1 MNVGLA
7 RRLIRAAAC
16 QLKLGNAAAS
26 RCLFGIGR
34 ELLAADKTDTAKILE
49 DGLDKEKTV
58 VLDDDHEDHDDDLS
72 DDDVSDDDDDVEG
85 SFRGMPVGALP
96 VKERR
101 KGPRKQDI
109 GIAKPDWWN
118 PNSYSEA

>member
-1 MNVGLA
+1 MNIVLA
-7 RRLIRAAAC
+7 RRLIRAAAF
-16 QLKLGNAAAS
+16 QLKAGNAPAS
-26 RCLFGIGR
+26 ARLFSLGK
-34 ELLAADKTDTAKILE
+34 ELLAADKTDTAKLLE
-49 DGLDKEKTV
+49 DGLDKEKSQ
-58 VLDDDHEDHDDDLS
+58 DDADDGDDED
-72 DDDVSDDDDDVEG
+72 DDDVGEDDDDVEG
-85 SFRGMPVGALP
+85 AFHGMPVGALP

>member
-1 MNVGLA
+1 MNVDLA
-7 RRLIRAAAC
+7 RRLIRAAAF
-16 QLKLGNAAAS
+16 QLKAGNAAAS
-26 RCLFGIGR
+26 ARLFSIGR
-34 ELLAADKTDTAKILE
+34 EMLAADKTDTAKILE
-49 DGLDKEKTV
+49 DGLDREKSPDIEDE
-58 VLDDDHEDHDDDLS
+58 DDDEDDDEP
-72 DDDVSDDDDDVEG
+72 DDEDDDVEG
-85 SFRGMPVGALP
+85 SFHGMPVGALP